1 MALQFTI
8 IGVLLLAAVTAA
20 TELPIAKPGCQE
32 DRCGNVSIPY
42 PFGTGE
48 DCYYDPQFLITCNHT
63 FNPPKAFLGKGN
75 LSVTEITL
83 DGKLRLMQYIAK
95 DCYNRAG
102 ARTRRNRPWIN
113 LPVQGPYVFS
123 DTDNMFVAIGCDTYA
138 VMQGIRE
145 DKNDTYMVG
154 CVSKCSNKKYV
165 PNTCSGIGCCQ
176 TSLAKGIKYFDV
188 SLSSYNNHTGI
199 WEFNPCSFA
208 FMIEEKRFSFFPSNL
223 SDLEQ
228 VSKVPIIVDWSIGRN
243 NCETLEKNKM
253 SNACQ
258 GQSKCHD
265 PENGSGYI
273 CKCLG
278 GYQGNPYLPN
288 GCQNINECS
297 DPKVA
302 HNCSHT
308 CIDTEGNYTCSCP
321 KGYHGDGRIDGERCI
336 RNRSSVIQVAVG
348 TGVGLISLL
357 MGITWLYWGYNKWKL
372 MKLKEKFFRQNGGL
386 MLEQQL
392 SRREGPVTE
401 TAKIFSAEELEKATD
416 KYHESRILGRGG
428 FGTVY
433 KGTLTDGRTVA
444 IKKSKTID
452 HSQIEQFINE
462 VVVLYQINHRNVVKL
477 LGCCLETEVPLL
489 VYEYVA
495 NGTLYDHIHDKS
507 KVSALTWEIRLKIAS
522 ETAGVLSY
530 LHSAASVPIIHRDVK
545 STNILLDN
553 SYTAK
558 VSDFGTSRL
567 IPLDQVELSTMVQGT
582 LGYLD
587 PEYLHTSQLTDKSD
601 VYSFGV
607 VLVELLTGMK
617 AISFHK
623 PEGERNLSS
632 YFLCALKEDRLVHI
646 LQDCMV
652 NQDNIRQLK
661 EVANIAKKCL
671 RVKGEERPNMK
682 NVAMELEG
690 LRTSAK
696 HPWTNDKSDV
706 EETEYLLGES
716 VETVRSE
723 EMAGTSAG
731 YHSLYLMQSQG
742 DGR

>member
-20 TELPIAKPGCQE
+20 TELPIPKPGCQE

-123 DTDNMFVAIGCDTYA
+123 DTDNVFVAIGCDTYA

-288 GCQNINECS
+288 GCQS
-297 DPKVA
+297 M
-302 HNCSHT
+302 HFFF
-308 CIDTEGNYTCSCP
+308 
-321 KGYHGDGRIDGERCI
+321 
-336 RNRSSVIQVAVG
+336 
-348 TGVGLISLL
+348 LILSL
-357 MGITWLYWGYNKWKL
+357 
-372 MKLKEKFFRQNGGL
+372 
-386 MLEQQL
+386 
-392 SRREGPVTE
+392 
-401 TAKIFSAEELEKATD
+401 
-416 KYHESRILGRGG
+416 
-428 FGTVY
+428 
-433 KGTLTDGRTVA
+433 
-444 IKKSKTID
+444 
-452 HSQIEQFINE
+452 
-462 VVVLYQINHRNVVKL
+462 
-477 LGCCLETEVPLL
+477 
-489 VYEYVA
+489 
-495 NGTLYDHIHDKS
+495 
-507 KVSALTWEIRLKIAS
+507 
-522 ETAGVLSY
+522 
-530 LHSAASVPIIHRDVK
+530 
-545 STNILLDN
+545 
-553 SYTAK
+553 
-558 VSDFGTSRL
+558 
-567 IPLDQVELSTMVQGT
+567 
-582 LGYLD
+582 
-587 PEYLHTSQLTDKSD
+587 
-601 VYSFGV
+601 
-607 VLVELLTGMK
+607 
-617 AISFHK
+617 
-623 PEGERNLSS
+623 
-632 YFLCALKEDRLVHI
+632 FL
-646 LQDCMV
+646 
-652 NQDNIRQLK
+652 
-661 EVANIAKKCL
+661 
-671 RVKGEERPNMK
+671 
-682 NVAMELEG
+682 
-690 LRTSAK
+690 
-696 HPWTNDKSDV
+696 
-706 EETEYLLGES
+706 
-716 VETVRSE
+716 
-723 EMAGTSAG
+723 
-731 YHSLYLMQSQG
+731 
-742 DGR
+742 